1 MAAPHVAGLVALM
14 LDKNPEVTRAE
25 ILDCLQST
33 SSNGIDGIVNAYD
46 AIDCVPSPPCQGKCG
61 DANADGTVN
70 SSDIVYIIN
79 YVFIGGDQPQPVIA
93 CGDANTDA
101 TVNVSDAVKIL
112 IYVFTGG
119 TPPSDCSPGNWE
131 NQGGDCCP
139 FAPKSYHS
147 LGR

>member
-1 MAAPHVAGLVALM
+1 MGPSRDGRLKPELYAPGQYIMSSRSAYDTSSYWMDNDSSHTLKSGTSFAAPHVAGLVALM

-70 SSDIVYIIN
+70 SSDIVYI
-79 YVFIGGDQPQPVIA
+79 
-93 CGDANTDA
+93 T
-101 TVNVSDAVKIL
+101 TVRLKQ
-112 IYVFTGG
+112 
-119 TPPSDCSPGNWE
+119 C
-131 NQGGDCCP
+131 
-139 FAPKSYHS
+139 
-147 LGR
+147 